1 MIALEI
7 AYGIA
12 VVASSL
18 GAVLTAALLLK
29 RRGKA
34 ATRRKLA
41 RGLLLCG
48 SLVLGLLLAE
58 ATSTLWLRRAHR
70 ASAVPAGGLRP
81 AASRSKAPGSSPE
94 SAAKVNA
101 PDIFPEAPDDRT
113 IDIAIVGE
121 SSAEGVPYNRWTS
134 IGNILVWQLESIF
147 PDRGVRLQIL
157 AFSGHTLEMQQTQLS
172 RLVRKPDILLIYCGH
187 NEFSGRVDSGRD
199 TPFYFD
205 DQAPTA
211 WSALLEKIEANSGV
225 CGLIRQTAEK
235 CRVAIPPPPDGHR
248 ALVDV
253 PAYTTAEYAAILAD
267 FRVRLEAIVAY
278 AERIGALP
286 VLISPPGNDT
296 GYEPNRSFLP
306 PATPR
311 HERDAFA
318 HDFLAARR
326 SETADP
332 AAAQAAYRALIAR
345 HSGFAEVHYR
355 LAQLLE
361 LAGSWDEAY
370 DHYHTARD
378 CDGYPMRFP
387 TDFQKVYHDVA
398 DRHACI
404 LIDGQSYFHAVA
416 QHGLLDEHFFHDAM
430 HPSLRGQIALSQ
442 AVLHE
447 LHARKALG
455 WPPDRPAPVIDP
467 TECCQKFKINSAAW
481 EYICLWGIMFYDLSY
496 PLRYDSSHR
505 VAMKEVFGQAYN
517 RIHAGAAPE
526 SVGLANIGLPEPV
539 PAATS
544 EQIRGE
550 K

>member
-1 MIALEI
+1 M
-7 AYGIA
+7 
-12 VVASSL
+12 
-18 GAVLTAALLLK
+18 
-29 RRGKA
+29 
-34 ATRRKLA
+34 
-41 RGLLLCG
+41 
-48 SLVLGLLLAE
+48 
-58 ATSTLWLRRAHR
+58 
-70 ASAVPAGGLRP
+70 
-81 AASRSKAPGSSPE
+81 
-94 SAAKVNA
+94 
-101 PDIFPEAPDDRT
+101 
-113 IDIAIVGE
+113 
-121 SSAEGVPYNRWTS
+121 PYNRWTS
-134 IGNILVWQLESIF
+134 IGNILLWQLESIF
-147 PDRGVRLQIL
+147 PGRGVRLQIL

-172 RLVRKPDILLIYCGH
+172 RLDRRPEILIIYCGH
-187 NEFSGRVDSGRD
+187 NEFSGRVDSARD
-199 TPFYFD
+199 TPYYLD
-205 DQAPTA
+205 DLAPTP
-211 WSALLEKIEANSGV
+211 WSVLVDKIEAYSSV

-235 CRVAIPPPPDGHR
+235 CRVAIPPPPHGHR
-248 ALVDV
+248 TLVDV
-253 PAYTTAEYAAILAD
+253 PAYTAAEYEGILAD
-267 FRVRLEAIVAY
+267 FRVRLDAIVAY

-326 SETADP
+326 NEAADP
-332 AAAQAAYRALIAR
+332 TAAQTAYRALIAR
-345 HSGFAEVHYR
+345 QGGFAEAHYR

-361 LAGSWDEAY
+361 RARSWDEAY
-370 DHYHTARD
+370 DHYRIARD

-387 TDFQKVYHDVA
+387 TDFQKVYHEVA
-398 DRHACI
+398 DRHGCI
-404 LIDGQSYFHAVA
+404 LIDGHSYFHAVA
-416 QHGLLDEHFFHDAM
+416 DHGLLDEHFFHDAM

-447 LHARKALG
+447 LQVRKALG
-455 WPPDRPAPVIDP
+455 WPPDRPAPLIDP
-467 TECCQKFKINSAAW
+467 AECCREFKIKSAAW

-517 RIHAGAAPE
+517 RIHAGAAAE

-544 EQIRGE
+544 RQIRGE